1 MALAAA
7 GLGARREMEEL
18 IRAGK
23 VKVNGAMALLGMRVQ
38 PGDVIRVGKRQVT
51 VRDSSRLPRIIVYH
65 KPEGEIVSH
74 DDPQGRPSVF
84 EKLPPMRRGKWLAVG
99 RLDYNTSS
107 GLLVFTTSGE
117 LCNRLMHP
125 RYEVEREYAVR
136 IVGKLAEEHL
146 KQLKKGVRLE
156 DGMARFDVIEE
167 RGGRGLNNWYRVVL
181 REGRNRIVRR
191 MFDAAG
197 FRVSRLMR
205 VRFGIVS
212 LPFGLRRGTWR
223 EVDETQT
230 AAIVDW
236 SNTLLNPPEVEPPE
250 SPRSPFQRPNPQRPN
265 PQRPN
270 AQRPNLQ
277 RPGSGRQNAQRP
289 TRDAQLYNATRNA
302 AKGEGVSPGAGGARA
317 GKPDRASR
325 PFRAK

>member
-1 MALAAA
+1 
-7 GLGARREMEEL
+7 MEEL

-23 VKVNGAMALLGMRVQ
+23 VKVNGSMALLGMRVQ

-99 RLDYNTSS
+99 RLDYNTS

-136 IVGKLAEEHL
+136 IIGKLAEEHL

-230 AAIVDW
+230 SAIVDW
-236 SNTLLNPPEVEPPE
+236 SNTLLNASEVEQPAPQ
-250 SPRSPFQRPNPQRPN
+250 RSPFQRPNPNSR
-265 PQRPN
+265 RAN

-277 RPGSGRQNAQRP
+277 RPNAERQHAQRP
-289 TRDAQLYNATRNA
+289 NSNRASAQRYMPTRNA

-317 GKPDRASR
+317 GKPGRTRR